1 VVDLPHPSVERAADR
16 NVVRGVLTMLAATL
30 LFSAM
35 HGSIRHVANLG
46 VHPFEIAFFRNLF
59 SLLFVLPWLIRF
71 GLEPLRTS
79 RFKMHALRTVFNVVA
94 MLCFFYAIAI
104 TPLAQVTALNFT
116 APIFATVLAII
127 VLGETVRLRRW
138 SAIVIGFAGTFVI
151 LRPGFEA
158 VTLGQALALA
168 SSLSWAFALVI
179 IKMMSRTESS
189 ITIIA
194 YMALL
199 MIPLSFVPAVFVWSW
214 PSIEQ
219 LLWMLAIGLL
229 GGGAQYLMTES
240 LRLADTSVVMPIDF
254 FKLIWVAALAY
265 VAFGEVPD
273 VWTWIGGAVIFA
285 STFYIA
291 YRERQ
296 VALARAAASQPAPG
310 AADG

>member
-1 VVDLPHPSVERAADR
+1 MVDLPHPAAVAPAAR
-16 NVVRGVLTMLAATL
+16 HSALRGVLLMLAATL

-35 HGSIRHVANLG
+35 HGAIRHVANTG

-59 SLLFVLPWLIRF
+59 SLLFVAPWFVRF

-79 RFKMHALRTVFNVVA
+79 HFRMHALRTVFNVVA

-116 APIFATVLAII
+116 APIFATVLAILI
-127 VLGETVRLRRW
+127 LGEMVGMRRW
-138 SAIVIGFAGTFVI
+138 SAIIIGFAGTLVI

-158 VTLGQALALA
+158 ITLGQTLALA
-168 SSLSWAFALVI
+168 SSLSWAVALVI
-179 IKMMSRTESS
+179 IKSMSRTESS

-199 MIPLSFVPAVFVWSW
+199 MLPLSLVPAAFVWTW
-214 PSIEQ
+214 PSVEQ

-240 LRLADTSVVMPIDF
+240 LRQADTSVVMPIDF

-273 VWTWIGGAVIFA
+273 VWTWIGGFVIFT

-291 YRERQ
+291 YREQQIAR
-296 VALARAAASQPAPG
+296 ARAAAEG
-310 AADG
+310 